1 MVKNKLIKK
10 IFPQIGTD
18 QGSLIRIFDY
28 GYCTVWKF
36 SNFSATLI
44 FREIN
49 FGRVQK
55 IKGATLTILKALNFD
70 FWKHFTLEMS
80 KVPKNA
86 NSELLKRS
94 KWQVLG
100 L

>member
-1 MVKNKLIKK
+1 MVKNKLITK

-70 FWKHFTLEMS
+70 LWKNFTLENIKS
-80 KVPKNA
+80 SQNQKHQ
-86 NSELLKRS
+86 SY
-94 KWQVLG
+94 
-100 L
+100 